1 MSCLKSNESY
11 LIINV
16 YLSKW
21 FRSKDKLTQSC
32 VYGKSFYFRHKK
44 TRIEFFQLIYFNF
57 LLSVASQQIEGQSK
71 IYRKAKIVDSKKKR
85 FCLVMSLYKIS
96 DLMTMFSSITFED
109 FFKDS
114 KNPRNCSSK

>member
-1 MSCLKSNESY
+1 MFICQNGLGLKISSLKVAYMVKVFIFDIKKQELNFSNLFTLTFY
-11 LIINV
+11 LV
-16 YLSKW
+16 
-21 FRSKDKLTQSC
+21 
-32 VYGKSFYFRHKK
+32 
-44 TRIEFFQLIYFNF
+44 
-57 LLSVASQQIEGQSK
+57 
-71 IYRKAKIVDSKKKR
+71 YRKAKIVDSKKKR